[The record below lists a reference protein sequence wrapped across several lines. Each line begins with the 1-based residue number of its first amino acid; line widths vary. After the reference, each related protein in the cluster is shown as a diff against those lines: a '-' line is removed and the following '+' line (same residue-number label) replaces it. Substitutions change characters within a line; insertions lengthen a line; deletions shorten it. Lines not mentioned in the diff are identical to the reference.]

1 MYKMETILKDYD
13 EENDEDDFYFHWHVD
28 RISKGYVKH
37 SVEIIDKVE
46 NDRVYEEHYQKTY
59 DVETY
64 IELLEKIGFKNIKLY
79 SDFSKYVKRGDFM
92 IGIIGAMEEEVKAL
106 LDKTEAIHENKILDC
121 VFYEG
126 KIDNKQVVIL
136 QGGIGKVN
144 SAICVTLLL
153 TNYDIEYVINIGS
166 AGGLKDYQ
174 NVGDVVISSHV
185 SYHDVDLTAF
195 GRPMGELPELPVFI
209 PADENLVNKA
219 KDILHKMN
227 IHENVGLIVSGDQ
240 FIAQEGQVSKIKKD
254 FPNALCSEMEASAI
268 GHTCYKFGVPFII
281 TRSLSDVY
289 GHGESSMQ
297 FDEYLKIASENSA
310 KLCVELVKA

>member
-1 MYKMETILKDYD
+1 
-13 EENDEDDFYFHWHVD
+13 
-28 RISKGYVKH
+28 
-37 SVEIIDKVE
+37 
-46 NDRVYEEHYQKTY
+46 
-59 DVETY
+59 
-64 IELLEKIGFKNIKLY
+64 
-79 SDFSKYVKRGDFM
+79 M

-106 LDKTEAIHENKILDC
+106 LDKTEDIHENKILDC

-195 GRPMGELPELPVFI
+195 GRPMGDLPELPVFI

-254 FPNALCSEMEASAI
+254 FPNALCSEMEASAV

>member
-1 MYKMETILKDYD
+1 MVL
-13 EENDEDDFYFHWHVD
+13 N
-28 RISKGYVKH
+28 VK
-37 SVEIIDKVE
+37 
-46 NDRVYEEHYQKTY
+46 
-59 DVETY
+59 
-64 IELLEKIGFKNIKLY
+64 ELYL
-79 SDFSKYVKRGDFM
+79 YVKRGDFM
-92 IGIIGAMEEEVKAL
+92 IGIIGAMEEEVAAL
-106 LDKTEAIHENKILDC
+106 KSEMADAKVTEFASMTFYKILDC

-153 TNYDIEYVINIGS
+153 TNYDIDYVINIGS

-174 NVGDVVISSHV
+174 NIGDVVISSHV
-185 SYHDVDLTAF
+185 AYHDVDLTAF

-209 PADENLVNKA
+209 PADENLVN
-219 KDILHKMN
+219 KMN

-281 TRSLSDVY
+281 TRSL
-289 GHGESSMQ
+289 
-297 FDEYLKIASENSA
+297 
-310 KLCVELVKA
+310 

>member
-1 MYKMETILKDYD
+1 
-13 EENDEDDFYFHWHVD
+13 
-28 RISKGYVKH
+28 
-37 SVEIIDKVE
+37 
-46 NDRVYEEHYQKTY
+46 
-59 DVETY
+59 
-64 IELLEKIGFKNIKLY
+64 
-79 SDFSKYVKRGDFM
+79 
-92 IGIIGAMEEEVKAL
+92 
-106 LDKTEAIHENKILDC
+106 
-121 VFYEG
+121 
-126 KIDNKQVVIL
+126 
-136 QGGIGKVN
+136 
-144 SAICVTLLL
+144 
-153 TNYDIEYVINIGS
+153 
-166 AGGLKDYQ
+166 
-174 NVGDVVISSHV
+174 
-185 SYHDVDLTAF
+185 
-195 GRPMGELPELPVFI
+195 MGELPDFLYSFLQMKI
-209 PADENLVNKA
+209 WLIKQ

>member
-1 MYKMETILKDYD
+1 MKLDTEKVIEKYKDRIFAIGLSILK
-13 EENDEDDFYFHWHVD
+13 NPDDAD
-28 RISKGYVKH
+28 
-37 SVEIIDKVE
+37 
-46 NDRVYEEHYQKTY
+46 
-59 DVETY
+59 
-64 IELLEKIGFKNIKLY
+64 
-79 SDFSKYVKRGDFM
+79 
-92 IGIIGAMEEEVKAL
+92 
-106 LDKTEAIHENKILDC
+106 
-121 VFYEG
+121 
-126 KIDNKQVVIL
+126 
-136 QGGIGKVN
+136 
-144 SAICVTLLL
+144 
-153 TNYDIEYVINIGS
+153 
-166 AGGLKDYQ
+166 
-174 NVGDVVISSHV
+174 DVVQETFLK
-185 SYHDVDLTAF
+185 YHTYKKDFESKEHIQSWLYKVA
-195 GRPMGELPELPVFI
+195 I
-209 PADENLVNKA
+209 NKA

>member
-1 MYKMETILKDYD
+1 
-13 EENDEDDFYFHWHVD
+13 
-28 RISKGYVKH
+28 
-37 SVEIIDKVE
+37 
-46 NDRVYEEHYQKTY
+46 
-59 DVETY
+59 
-64 IELLEKIGFKNIKLY
+64 
-79 SDFSKYVKRGDFM
+79 M

-106 LDKTEAIHENKILDC
+106 LDKTEDIHENKILDC

-185 SYHDVDLTAF
+185 AYHDVDLTAF

-227 IHENVGLIVSGDQ
+227 I
-240 FIAQEGQVSKIKKD
+240 
-254 FPNALCSEMEASAI
+254 PNALCSEMEASAV

>member
-1 MYKMETILKDYD
+1 
-13 EENDEDDFYFHWHVD
+13 
-28 RISKGYVKH
+28 
-37 SVEIIDKVE
+37 
-46 NDRVYEEHYQKTY
+46 
-59 DVETY
+59 
-64 IELLEKIGFKNIKLY
+64 
-79 SDFSKYVKRGDFM
+79 M

-106 LDKTEAIHENKILDC
+106 LDKTEDIHENKILDC

-144 SAICVTLLL
+144 SA
-153 TNYDIEYVINIGS
+153 IGS

-254 FPNALCSEMEASAI
+254 FPNALCSEMEASAV

>member
-1 MYKMETILKDYD
+1 
-13 EENDEDDFYFHWHVD
+13 
-28 RISKGYVKH
+28 
-37 SVEIIDKVE
+37 
-46 NDRVYEEHYQKTY
+46 
-59 DVETY
+59 
-64 IELLEKIGFKNIKLY
+64 
-79 SDFSKYVKRGDFM
+79 M

-106 LDKTEAIHENKILDC
+106 LDKTEDIHENKILDC

-219 KDILHKMN
+219 KELLETTNMKISQIAK
-227 IHENVGLIVSGDQ
+227 EVGFSNNSYFCRSFREFFGDTPEACRKG
-240 FIAQEGQVSKIKKD
+240 IA
-254 FPNALCSEMEASAI
+254 A
-268 GHTCYKFGVPFII
+268 
-281 TRSLSDVY
+281 
-289 GHGESSMQ
+289 
-297 FDEYLKIASENSA
+297 DEKTNTEVDPSI
-310 KLCVELVKA
+310 